1 MSAPQTLPIAGDLEA
16 TWNFI
21 EPGLEFILGAQGDQG
36 VTSKMYMNCYTA
48 VYNYCT
54 NKSRSSNPSGA
65 AATST
70 RGGTEKTTYSLT
82 GAEIYYKLEEYL
94 VNFIR
99 GLRAEPGESFLEFY
113 VRKWKR
119 FTIGAGY
126 MNNVFDYMNRYW
138 VQKER
143 SDGRRDVFD
152 VNTLALLQWKQHMF
166 DTNVEQIRNEIFAL
180 IERQRNNEIVD
191 TNVLSVAVKSMV
203 FLGIDVNDLKKPN
216 MVVYATCFETFF
228 LEKTIEYYRSE
239 SAQFLSHNSV
249 VDYMVKCE
257 SRLAEEISR
266 SNNYLEDRS
275 KRALLETLHTVL
287 IKDHANEMYEQ
298 FVKLLERNE
307 TVHIS
312 RMYTLLAKVPSTLQA
327 LANELESFIRA
338 EAAQAIQDLKTAS
351 EAQEAQTEKPGRRPQ
366 SAVSP
371 KAYIHTLVR
380 VYEKF
385 NDVVYNSFKKDP
397 LFIKSLDSAC
407 RHFVN
412 VNVIATPTPKAGS
425 KSPELLAKYADAFLK
440 ATGKEADIENMT
452 ADNLVLILKY
462 IEDKDVFENHYR
474 RLLAKRLINSNTK
487 SDELEEGILQKL
499 QEGNSLEFTSKITKM
514 FQDMKSSEDLKVRV
528 RDIVGFNTAVGD
540 FSPLILAQSMWP
552 FVHNDDYNL
561 KIAPELQRT
570 IEVVEQEYGKKHNGR
585 NLQWLWNHGKNEVK
599 ANLSRKGKPPF
610 IFTVSNVQLMILLAF
625 NDQATHTYSSL
636 IEAVG
641 VAQNVLDA
649 HLLPFVKFKL
659 IEQSPPAPQ
668 QMNDAQ
674 TTFTI
679 VTEYKSKKL
688 KVNFVSSIR
697 NEQKQEETE
706 TDREIEESRKSYLSA
721 SIVRIMKARKTMKHN
736 DLVNE
741 VLLQAHSRFKA
752 KLIDLK
758 RAIEYLLDKEYIA
771 RREGDTFEYL
781 A

>member
-36 VTSKMYMNCYTA
+36 VTLKMYMNCYTA

-54 NKSRSSNPSGA
+54 NKSRSSNPLGA

-70 RGGTEKTTYSLT
+70 RGGAEKTTYSLT

-99 GLRAEPGESFLEFY
+99 GLRAEPGELFLEFY

-166 DTNVEQIRNEIFAL
+166 DTNVERIRSEIFAL

-191 TNVLSVAVKSMV
+191 TNVLSVAVKLMV

-228 LEKTIEYYRSE
+228 LEKTIEYYRLE
-239 SAQFLSHNSV
+239 SAQFLLHNSV

-307 TVHIS
+307 TVHIL

-327 LANELESFIRA
+327 LANELELFIRS

-351 EAQEAQTEKPGRRPQ
+351 EAQEAQAEKPGRRPQ
-366 SAVSP
+366 LAVSP

-385 NDVVYNSFKKDP
+385 NDVVFNSFKKDP

-412 VNVIATPTPKAGS
+412 VNVIATPTPKAGG

-528 RDIVGFNTAVGD
+528 RDIVGFDTAVGD